1 MDRVK
6 ELVELLNIYR
16 DDYYNNNK
24 NTVSDAE
31 YDKLF
36 DELVELEKETGI
48 VYTNSPTQNVGYE
61 VKSELKKV
69 RHNHPM
75 LSLNKTQEVDVIVD
89 FFKAAKGIA
98 MLKMDGLTTS
108 LKYKGANYAHLEGAE
123 TRGDGEVGED
133 VLHNAK
139 TITNIPVSMPSGDV
153 VIDGE
158 VIIDYETFE
167 KINSKLPEDIK
178 YKNPRNLASGSIR
191 QLDSSIAKERE
202 LKFIAWKAV
211 DGIIEDSFLERL
223 AFLNELGFEVVPH
236 IEIPM
241 NSSKDFIQEAINSLQ
256 KIAREKGY
264 PIDGIVFSYDSIS
277 YGESLGMTSHHPRNQ
292 IAFKFKNEEETS
304 VLKNIDWQ
312 LGKTGVLTPVAE
324 FDDVELYG
332 TTVNRASLHNL
343 SIMKELNIAVGKE
356 ISVTKANEIIPQIT
370 GCLSEQP
377 EFDIPLVCPVCG
389 AKTEVKKDNDTEVL
403 VCSNYNCKG
412 KLLGQL
418 VNFASKK
425 AMDVKGLSEAT
436 LEKFVELGFVK
447 SYKDI
452 YQLEDYAEEISKL
465 EGFGKRSVAKL
476 VKAIEES
483 RNCTLD
489 RFICGLNI
497 EGIGRSNAKIMAK
510 RFGSVDFF
518 KKWTY
523 YFTDNDMDELQL
535 ANYGY
540 LVDWTAIDGFDEKTH
555 RKITH
560 FMLENADEIY
570 SLLDEFNFEE
580 TEEKQEVNPNLTGKT
595 FVVTGS
601 VNVFKNRN
609 EIKEKIESLG
619 AKVTGSVT
627 KNTNYLVC
635 NEVSSSSKYKKAME
649 LGVPI
654 ITEQDLVDMIN
665 L

>member
-1 MDRVK
+1 MGRVK

-16 DDYYNNNK
+16 NDYYNNNK

-36 DELVELEKETGI
+36 DKLVELEKETGI
-48 VYTNSPTQNVGYE
+48 VYVNSPTQNVGYE

-139 TITNIPVSMPSGDV
+139 TITNIPASMPSGDV

-211 DGIIEDSFLERL
+211 DGIIGDSFLERL

-377 EFDIPLVCPVCG
+377 EFDIPSACPVCG
-389 AKTEVKKDNDTEVL
+389 AKTEVKKDKDTEVL
-403 VCSNYNCKG
+403 MCSNYNCKG

-418 VNFASKK
+418 TKFASKK
-425 AMDVKGLSEAT
+425 AMDIKGLSEAT
-436 LEKFVELGFVK
+436 LEKFIELGFVN

-452 YQLEDYAEEISKL
+452 YHLENFADDISKL

-476 VKAIEES
+476 LKAIEES

-497 EGIGRSNAKIMAK
+497 EGIGRSQSKALAKYFSYDITKA
-510 RFGSVDFF
+510 F
-518 KKWTY
+518 KCWKEKHDYSQLEGIGDILCENINTY
-523 YFTDNDMDELQL
+523 MMKQL
-535 ANYGY
+535 KEVQDLIN
-540 LVDWTAIDGFDEKTH
+540 E
-555 RKITH
+555 
-560 FMLENADEIY
+560 M
-570 SLLDEFNFEE
+570 NFEE
-580 TEEKQEVNPNLTGKT
+580 VEEKTEVNSDLVGKT

-635 NEVSSSSKYKKAME
+635 NEVSNSSKYKKAME

-654 ITEQDLVDMIN
+654 ITEQDLVDMIS

>member
-241 NSSKDFIQEAINSLQ
+241 NSSKDFIQKAINSLQ

-292 IAFKFKNEEETS
+292 IAFKFKNEEEAS

-343 SIMKELNIAVGKE
+343 SIMKELNIVVGKE

-377 EFDIPLVCPVCG
+377 EFDIPSACPVCG
-389 AKTEVKKDNDTEVL
+389 AKTEVKKDKDTEVL
-403 VCSNYNCKG
+403 MCSNYNCKG

-418 VNFASKK
+418 TNFASKK
-425 AMDVKGLSEAT
+425 AMDIKGLSEAT
-436 LEKFVELGFVK
+436 LEKFIELGFVN

-452 YQLEDYAEEISKL
+452 YHLDNFADDISKL

-476 VKAIEES
+476 LKAIEES

-497 EGIGRSNAKIMAK
+497 EGIGRSQSKTLAKYFSYDITKA
-510 RFGSVDFF
+510 F
-518 KKWTY
+518 KCWKEKHDYSQLEGIGDILCENINTY
-523 YFTDNDMDELQL
+523 MMKQL
-535 ANYGY
+535 KEVQDLIN
-540 LVDWTAIDGFDEKTH
+540 E
-555 RKITH
+555 
-560 FMLENADEIY
+560 M
-570 SLLDEFNFEE
+570 NFEE
-580 TEEKQEVNPNLTGKT
+580 VEEKTEVNSDLVGKT

-609 EIKEKIESLG
+609 EIKEKLESLG

-635 NEVSSSSKYKKAME
+635 NEVSNSSKYKKAME

-654 ITEQDLVDMIN
+654 ITEQDLVDMIS